1 MGFISQ
7 NMRKVLIIIVTFL
20 LLVGVANAQDKI
32 KTKEG
37 SNLTVKIIYVD
48 KDYIYFYQPSNEPK
62 KTIRRIPK
70 NIVAE
75 YEYLS
80 IEGGKNREVVKSDS
94 MMFVEYLNTQADQ
107 PYRQSI
113 NYSGI
118 AISNE
123 KINSNTKV
131 DNTIK
136 NEKIEL
142 SLPVVNR
149 KFRNAGK
156 CMLISNGLTISA
168 LIFAY
173 ASNNVT
179 LPDNPTADDFKKAI
193 HLQTTY
199 QNISMLSGIAS
210 FGFMVGAGI
219 NIYTGAVYL
228 K

>member
-1 MGFISQ
+1 MKKENIGIAYYKILFCF
-7 NMRKVLIIIVTFL
+7 LILFMMF
-20 LLVGVANAQDKI
+20 GAANAQDKI

-48 KDYIYFYQPSNEPK
+48 KDYIYFYQPTNEPK

-80 IEGGKNREVVKSDS
+80 IEGGKNREIVKSDS

-118 AISNE
+118 ANSDVKKTNSLQNE
-123 KINSNTKV
+123 KV
-131 DNTIK
+131 
-136 NEKIEL
+136 EL

-156 CMLISNGLTISA
+156 CMLISNGLMISA
-168 LIFAY
+168 IVFAY

-179 LPDNPTADDFKKAI
+179 LPDNPTAEDFKKTLD
-193 HLQTTY
+193 LQTTY
-199 QNISMLSGIAS
+199 QNISTLSGIAS

>member
-1 MGFISQ
+1 MK
-7 NMRKVLIIIVTFL
+7 KVLIIIVTFL
-20 LLVGVANAQDKI
+20 LLVGTANAQDKI

-37 SNLTVKIIYVD
+37 SNLSVKIIYVD
-48 KDYIYFYQPSNEPK
+48 KDYIYFYQPTNEPK

-80 IEGGKNREVVKSDS
+80 IERGKNREIVKSDS
-94 MMFVEYLNTQADQ
+94 MMFVEYLNIQADQ

-118 AISNE
+118 ANSDVKKTNSLQNE
-123 KINSNTKV
+123 KV
-131 DNTIK
+131 
-136 NEKIEL
+136 EL

-156 CMLISNGLTISA
+156 CMLISNGLMISA
-168 LIFAY
+168 IVFAY

-179 LPDNPTADDFKKAI
+179 LPDNPTAEDFKKTLD
-193 HLQTTY
+193 LQTTY
-199 QNISMLSGIAS
+199 QNISTLSGIAS

>member
-1 MGFISQ
+1 MKKENIGIVYYKILFCF
-7 NMRKVLIIIVTFL
+7 LILFMMFGT
-20 LLVGVANAQDKI
+20 ANAQDKI

-37 SNLTVKIIYVD
+37 SNLSVKIIYVD
-48 KDYIYFYQPSNEPK
+48 KDYIYFYQPTNEPK

-70 NIVAE
+70 NIVSE

-80 IEGGKNREVVKSDS
+80 IEGGMNLEVVKSDS

-107 PYRQSI
+107 PYHQSI

-118 AISNE
+118 ANSDVKKTNSLQIE
-123 KINSNTKV
+123 KV
-131 DNTIK
+131 
-136 NEKIEL
+136 EL
-142 SLPVVNR
+142 SLPVVNK

-156 CMLISNGLTISA
+156 CMLISNGLMISA
-168 LIFAY
+168 IAFAY

-179 LPDNPTADDFKKAI
+179 LPNNPTAEDFKKAI
-193 HLQTTY
+193 DLQTTY
-199 QNISMLSGIAS
+199 QNISTLSGIAS

>member
-1 MGFISQ
+1 MEFISQ
-7 NMRKVLIIIVTFL
+7 NMKKVLIIIVTFL
-20 LLVGVANAQDKI
+20 LLVGTANAQDKI

-37 SNLTVKIIYVD
+37 SNLSVKIIYVD
-48 KDYIYFYQPSNEPK
+48 KDYIYFYQPTNEPK

-80 IEGGKNREVVKSDS
+80 IERGKNREIVKSDS
-94 MMFVEYLNTQADQ
+94 MMFVEYLNIQADQ

-118 AISNE
+118 ANSDVKKTNSLQNE
-123 KINSNTKV
+123 KV
-131 DNTIK
+131 
-136 NEKIEL
+136 EL

-156 CMLISNGLTISA
+156 CMLISNGLMISA
-168 LIFAY
+168 IVFAY

-179 LPDNPTADDFKKAI
+179 LPDNPTAEDFKKTLD
-193 HLQTTY
+193 LQTTY
-199 QNISMLSGIAS
+199 QNISTLSGIAS

>member
-1 MGFISQ
+1 MKKENIGIVYYKILFCF
-7 NMRKVLIIIVTFL
+7 LILFMMF
-20 LLVGVANAQDKI
+20 GAANAQDKI

-37 SNLTVKIIYVD
+37 SNLSVKIIYLD
-48 KDYIYFYQPSNEPK
+48 KDYIYFYQPTNEPK

-80 IEGGKNREVVKSDS
+80 IEGGKNREIVKSDS

-118 AISNE
+118 ANSDVKKTNSLQNE
-123 KINSNTKV
+123 KV
-131 DNTIK
+131 
-136 NEKIEL
+136 EL

-193 HLQTTY
+193 KLQTTY
-199 QNISMLSGIAS
+199 QNISTLSGIAS